1 MHTGV
6 IYNRCKK
13 NLSLVKTIAAG
24 RQGFSLGTY
33 GGGTEIFRSH
43 HLSCAILSPSLCP
56 DGAVFSRLASFP
68 ALQSSKF

>member
-6 IYNRCKK
+6 IYNRRKK
-13 NLSLVKTIAAG
+13 ILSLVKIIAAG
-24 RQGFSLGTY
+24 RRGFSRGTC
-33 GGGTEIFRSH
+33 GGGAGIFRSH

-68 ALQSSKF
+68 ALQSSKL